1 MKIRVTFEKD
11 LIWGFQFRMYFS
23 KCSNQDFYNWLD
35 ENQERVSNI
44 SPFQIGYSDRTIIF
58 DKTLDN

>member
-11 LIWGFQFRMYFS
+11 LIWGFQVRMTFS

-35 ENQERVSNI
+35 ENQ
-44 SPFQIGYSDRTIIF
+44 QIGYSDRTIIF
-58 DKTLDN
+58 DKILDN